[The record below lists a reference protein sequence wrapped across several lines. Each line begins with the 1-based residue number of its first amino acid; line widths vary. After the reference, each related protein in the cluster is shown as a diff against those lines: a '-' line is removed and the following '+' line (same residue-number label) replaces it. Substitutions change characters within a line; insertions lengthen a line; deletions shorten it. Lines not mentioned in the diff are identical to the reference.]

1 MRIIQTMPMGKCR
14 RTSRVYGSVKS
25 GMTDRLFQTVF
36 VSALTCALVVLAGCA
51 RSRVTDDTASQ
62 PTRDSA
68 KATSRA
74 TTYVYECTAKRDF
87 VVRTEGETAWL
98 FLPSQ
103 TVRLA
108 QVPSASGTKYSDG
121 LVTLWTKGEEAMLQ
135 AGGEIWRN
143 CRNNR
148 AMAIWEDAKL
158 RGVDFR
164 AVGNEP
170 GWNLE
175 ISAGSEVVFIG
186 DYGQTEYRF
195 SAPDPSVDKD
205 GRRTTYVVA
214 DENHEVVIVLE
225 GRRCQDTMSGE
236 SFDTTVTV
244 RLDGDRYAGCGRA
257 LH

>member
-1 MRIIQTMPMGKCR
+1 MRNIWTLPIGKYR
-14 RTSRVYGSVKS
+14 RTRCVCGREI
-25 GMTDRLFQTVF
+25 GGITDRPFQTVF

-74 TTYVYECTAKRDF
+74 TTYVYECSAKRDF
-87 VVRTEGETAWL
+87 VVRTKGETAWL

-103 TVRLA
+103 TVRLS
-108 QVPSASGTKYSDG
+108 QVPSASGAKYSDG
-121 LVTLWTKGEEAMLQ
+121 LVTLWIKSEEAMLEH
-135 AGGEIWRN
+135 GGEIRRN

-175 ISAGSEVVFIG
+175 ISAGGEVVFIG

-195 SAPDPSVDKD
+195 STSDRSVDQD
-205 GRRTTYVVA
+205 GRRTTYTV
-214 DENHEVVIVLE
+214 DDGNHEVVIVLE

-244 RLDGDRYAGCGRA
+244 RLDGDSYAGCGRA